1 MTAKQRQ
8 GAEREGVSHLES
20 IVLQQDSEVSADFVA
35 ARFEE
40 M

>member
-1 MTAKQRQ
+1 MTPKQSQ
-8 GAEREGVSHLES
+8 GAERAGVAHLES
-20 IVLQQDSEVSADFVA
+20 IVLQQGSEVSADFVA